1 MQELPLDLYEDSHIN
16 IFILDEKDYEF
27 SAILHPDKLIVKM
40 ILEQM
45 QMASTAIAML
55 AEPGYAEQHNFYRA
69 THRAHPNSIWTRESK
84 ANFLELVDRTHV
96 MHEEYLRRGFSFHNS
111 YNLCMKMRK
120 AVEVMN
126 FPKQLSTPYARCFNK
141 SSNIVKDETLST
153 EQQYRSYV
161 LTKSYTSVSDPII
174 MYLKDVPES
183 AVFGNPQ
190 IAELYQQIKSAT

>member
-1 MQELPLDLYEDSHIN
+1 
-16 IFILDEKDYEF
+16 
-27 SAILHPDKLIVKM
+27 
-40 ILEQM
+40 
-45 QMASTAIAML
+45 
-55 AEPGYAEQHNFYRA
+55 
-69 THRAHPNSIWTRESK
+69 
-84 ANFLELVDRTHV
+84 
-96 MHEEYLRRGFSFHNS
+96 
-111 YNLCMKMRK
+111 MKMRK